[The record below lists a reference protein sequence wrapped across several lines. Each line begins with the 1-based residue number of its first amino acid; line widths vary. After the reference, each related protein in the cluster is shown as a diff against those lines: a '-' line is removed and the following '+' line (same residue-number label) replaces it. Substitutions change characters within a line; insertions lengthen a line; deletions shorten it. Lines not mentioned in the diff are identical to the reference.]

1 MSETQPK
8 LTRFTTSEE
17 RENIVG
23 IDLDPVDVDHYMDIV
38 RKGLVEA
45 ASAADAAVQDNF
57 GLRAEV
63 SIRLS
68 RPVAEGD
75 DVKEV
80 VGRHTATG
88 RIKARKVYIDP
99 EKAPKVD

>member
-1 MSETQPK
+1 MSHSQPK

-23 IDLDPVDVDHYMDIV
+23 IDLDPADVDHYMDAV

-45 ASAADAAVQDNF
+45 ASAADEAVQDNF

-68 RPVAEGD
+68 RPVADGD

-80 VGRHTATG
+80 VGRHTTEG
-88 RIKARKVYIDP
+88 RLRARKVYIDP